1 MQFVDPDPVKVL
13 LAHVSELSDGETVD
27 PDPLSL
33 MEVVFETEPALAVRV
48 TVCDAVT
55 AETAAANGALAAP
68 EGMVTDAGIATAV
81 LLLARFTT
89 TPVEGAAAVSVTVQ
103 LSVVPSPHA
112 TVAVKSVSLAD
123 AFASANVAT
132 TTDPVACPSVTSS
145 PLAAVAVNVAFETL
159 RLNDVL
165 SLDPSTLLTS
175 T

>member
-1 MQFVDPDPVKVL
+1 VQFVDPDPVKVL

-103 LSVVPSPHA
+103 LSVPGPVIDELVQLTEESDGVPE
-112 TVAVKSVSLAD
+112 
-123 AFASANVAT
+123 F
-132 TTDPVACPSVTSS
+132 DPFP
-145 PLAAVAVNVAFETL
+145 
-159 RLNDVL
+159 
-165 SLDPSTLLTS
+165 
-175 T
+175 